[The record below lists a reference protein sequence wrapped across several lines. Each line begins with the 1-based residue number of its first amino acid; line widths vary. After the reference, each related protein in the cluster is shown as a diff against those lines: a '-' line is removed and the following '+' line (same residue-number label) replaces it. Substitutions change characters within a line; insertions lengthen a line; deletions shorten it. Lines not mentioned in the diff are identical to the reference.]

1 MGLYEREYYHGER
14 RFRIGLPM
22 GPRWRTSAVAWLIG
36 ITVGAHFLQLIL
48 QSAGLPPVLDC
59 VPSKVVGEFQIWRLL
74 TAAFCHADLGHLF
87 FNMLCL
93 FFFGPQI
100 EGLYGR
106 RDFTVFYLAAA
117 VIGNLAFTA
126 AAYASGNIHQP
137 VIGAS
142 GACYAVLVLCAF
154 YFPRQIVLLL
164 IIPMPLWFLSA
175 CFVLKDVIALLNPH
189 ADPLVA
195 YVVHL
200 AGAATG
206 ALHRLFDLRAGTLLA
221 RVARARARRRW
232 RRTFQERIK
241 TDDGVPRDIEE
252 LEQRRLDRLLGK
264 IHESGR
270 ESLSAEELAFL
281 DRMSQRYRRRT

>member
-1 MGLYEREYYHGER
+1 MGIYDREYYQEGR
-14 RFRIGLPM
+14 RFRLQFPL
-22 GPRWRTSAVAWLIG
+22 GPRWRTSAVAWIIG
-36 ITVGAHFLQLIL
+36 VTIGAYFVQLIL
-48 QSAGLPPVLDC
+48 EGLRLPSVLEC
-59 VPSKVVGEFQIWRLL
+59 IPAKVVGEFQVWRLL

-87 FNMLCL
+87 FNMLCV

-117 VIGNLAFTA
+117 VIGNVAFTA
-126 AAYASGNIHQP
+126 AAYASGDIAQP

-154 YFPRQIVLLL
+154 HFPRQLVFLFIL
-164 IIPMPLWFLSA
+164 PMPLWLLSA
-175 CFVLKDVIALLNPH
+175 FFVLKDVVSLLNPH

-221 RVARARARRRW
+221 RAARFRARGRW
-232 RRTFQERIK
+232 RKALRNRPIA
-241 TDDGVPRDIEE
+241 DDGVPRDIEDIE
-252 LEQRRLDRLLGK
+252 RQRLDRLLAK

-270 ESLSAEELAFL
+270 ESLSAEEVAFL
-281 DRMSQRYRRRT
+281 DRMSERYRRRT